1 MIGLIRRRG
10 VAVVAGAAV
19 ISGGLAFALGGG
31 GGYTATIVFPVATNL
46 HTGGAVDIQGFQV
59 GNVAHLA
66 VRNGQAMV
74 TVAINRRYAPL
85 HAGTKAAIDYRS
97 LLGERYVELTPG
109 PKTNPAIPDGG
120 ILPGGENRVEI
131 SALVSQLGPA
141 TRARLVSLIPQ
152 LQTLLAG
159 PNTVNTRQ
167 TITEGAPAVQALGQV
182 LAAVG
187 QDGLAL
193 HRLVA
198 GMANLSTRLVQ
209 RQSDVAG
216 TVQGLD
222 QAFSAVARQQ
232 SSLTSTLSQLPA
244 TLSAAQHTVGQLPG
258 TTATVL
264 PLLKDLQPVSAS
276 LPSFSAKLQPVLSE
290 LQPVSSL
297 LVPTLDGLS
306 SLLRYTPMLLG
317 SLNATLPSVTQAA
330 YPLEPVASFLRPYT
344 PELAGFATNWANW
357 LSNYN
362 QAGNFLRGQVPVGTT
377 SVAGFR
383 VGGITVPGGTSATGR
398 NSLELTQ
405 VPDPPPGYINGSA
418 PTDAAGS
425 AIQAGNGFVQGGLGA
440 AGSSGGHP

>member
-1 MIGLIRRRG
+1 MIRLVRRS
-10 VAVVAGAAV
+10 VALAAGAAV
-19 ISGGLAFALGGG
+19 TAGGLLFASSGGGS
-31 GGYTATIVFPVATNL
+31 YTATIVFPVATNL

-59 GNVAHLA
+59 GNVAHLG

-74 TVAINRRYAPL
+74 TVAIDRRYAPL
-85 HAGTKAAIDYRS
+85 HAGTKASIDYRS

-109 PKTNPAIPDGG
+109 PKTNPVIPDGG
-120 ILPGGENRVEI
+120 ILQGGENRVEI

-141 TRARLVSLIPQ
+141 TRAQLVSLIPQ

-159 PNTVNTRQ
+159 PNTANVQQ
-167 TITEGAPAVQALGQV
+167 TITEAAPAVQALGQI

-193 HRLVA
+193 HQLVA
-198 GMANLSTRLVQ
+198 GMANLSSRLVQ
-209 RQSDVAG
+209 RQNDVAG

-232 SSLTSTLSQLPA
+232 SSLTSALSQLPA
-244 TLSAAQHTVGQLPG
+244 TLTAARQTVGLLPA

-264 PLLKDLQPVSAS
+264 PLLQDLQPVSAS
-276 LPSFSAKLQPVLSE
+276 LPSFSAKLQPVLSQ

-297 LVPTLDGLS
+297 LVPTLGGLAN
-306 SLLRYTPMLLG
+306 LLRGTPALLG
-317 SLNATLPSVTQAA
+317 SLNATLPLVTQAA

-344 PELAGFATNWANW
+344 PELAGFVTNWANW

-377 SVAGFR
+377 SVAGFQ
-383 VGGITVPGGTSATGR
+383 VGGITVPGGVSETGR

-425 AIQAGNGFVQGGLGA
+425 AIQAGNGFAQGA
-440 AGSSGGHP
+440 SSIAGSSGGQP